1 MKILLEWPRSST
13 YDRESFVGGVE
24 KWVSNIYDLLL
35 ESEHDVHLLVPS
47 DTVSTD
53 PNIILSPLSSR
64 PYDKAGK
71 GVSWTFNFNTFYSF
85 LEEKYDDY
93 DVILLSSMMTSGVL
107 RKKFEG
113 LLDKVLYMQ
122 HYYELTGSSIP
133 TYSAIFNQLAIIQK
147 GGKVLS
153 PNDWV
158 TDQTMKAY
166 RKREHEPYI
175 RTHRIHD
182 WEREK
187 WGNTLETQGFY
198 NGSFDIVHYLED
210 AHDLKPVNKKKIV
223 FVGRPVNEK
232 GFVQAINSMLILDKE
247 GWDCHVYTRDEK
259 LTKQQ
264 TITAMEMIKKS
275 GINLHINTLHSDI
288 MESLSDTHILL
299 WPTLKETL
307 GLVGYEGVIHGCK
320 VIYKIDPPDCYLK
333 DYGFKRKWVG
343 AKGLVKT
350 VKEVANLDFDRNAVA
365 NYFREKYTR
374 EKDMQRLNE
383 VLKYYE

>member
-1 MKILLEWPRSST
+1 MKVLLEWPRSST
-13 YDRESFVGGVE
+13 YNRESFVGGVE

-35 ESEHDVHLLVPS
+35 ESEHDVHLLVPN

-53 PNIILSPLSSR
+53 PNLIFSPLSSR
-64 PYDKAGK
+64 PYDKSGK
-71 GVSWTFNFNTFYSF
+71 GVSWTFNFNKFYSF

-93 DVILLSSMMTSGVL
+93 DVILLSSMMTAGIL

-113 LLDKVLYMQ
+113 LLDKILYMQ
-122 HYYELTGSSIP
+122 HYYELTSSSIP

-153 PNDWV
+153 PNNWV

-166 RKREHEPYI
+166 RVREHEPYI
-175 RTHRIHD
+175 RTHRIHY

-198 NGSFDIVHYLED
+198 NGSFDIIHYLED
-210 AHDLKPVNKKKIV
+210 AQDLKPVNEKKVV

-232 GFVQAINSMLILDKE
+232 GFVQAINAMLILDKE

-275 GINLHINTLHSDI
+275 GINLHINT
-288 MESLSDTHILL
+288 
-299 WPTLKETL
+299 
-307 GLVGYEGVIHGCK
+307 
-320 VIYKIDPPDCYLK
+320 
-333 DYGFKRKWVG
+333 
-343 AKGLVKT
+343 
-350 VKEVANLDFDRNAVA
+350 
-365 NYFREKYTR
+365 
-374 EKDMQRLNE
+374 
-383 VLKYYE
+383 